1 MKTRHIISLLQD
13 NYTTVKV
20 EFNTNAALT
29 YTYKV
34 LKSDNY
40 KVGDTAIVETAAVPP
55 KLKIVHIIEVH
66 DVPMIDTDANFD
78 YKWLVQ
84 KIDRTQYDTIVENE
98 GKFLLAMQ
106 EVERT
111 KKKAEIKDHFIGLLG
126 DDTEATKLLENAVID
141 LNKGL

>member
-1 MKTRHIISLLQD
+1 MKTRHIVSLLQD

-20 EFNTNAALT
+20 EFTTNAALT

-34 LKSDNY
+34 LQSDNY
-40 KVGDTAIVETAAVPP
+40 QVGDSAIIETEGTPS
-55 KLKIVHIIEVH
+55 KLKVVSIIEVH
-66 DVPMIDTDANFD
+66 DVPKIDTDADFD
-78 YKWLVQ
+78 YKWVVQ
-84 KIDRTQYDTIVENE
+84 KVDRTQYDTIVENE

-106 EVERT
+106 DVERT

-126 DDTEATKLLENAVID
+126 DDTEAVKLLETAVID